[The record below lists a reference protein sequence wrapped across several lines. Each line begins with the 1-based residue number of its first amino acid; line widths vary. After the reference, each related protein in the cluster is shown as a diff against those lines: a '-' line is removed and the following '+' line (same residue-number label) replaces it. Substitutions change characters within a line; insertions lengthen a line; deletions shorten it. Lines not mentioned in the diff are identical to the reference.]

1 MAAQSAKTQA
11 TWKCPKCGREFA
23 RKSPYHGCGQ
33 YTLEGYLEGKKP
45 AAIAL
50 FNKVVTIAQSIGPIT
65 ISPAKTQVS
74 LRVRSNF
81 AMISLTGAQISGYLF
96 LPEPR
101 PSQFMRKITASSAR
115 RHVHHFRINDPT
127 TLNGE
132 FHQIL
137 AEAIAM
143 ASDQEPP
150 QERSKSPR
158 GIGEEINSFHRALR
172 KSSSLQP

>member
-1 MAAQSAKTQA
+1 MAAKSAKPPVS
-11 TWKCPKCGREFA
+11 WKCPKCSREFA

-33 YTLEGYLEGKKP
+33 YTLEGYLKGKKP

-81 AMISLTGAQISGYLF
+81 AMIYLAGTQIGGYIF
-96 LPEPR
+96 LPQPR
-101 PSQFMRKITASSAR
+101 PAQFVRKITASSAR
-115 RHVHHFRINDPT
+115 RHVHHFRINDPAV
-127 TLNGE
+127 LRGE
-132 FHQIL
+132 FHRML

-143 ASDQEPP
+143 ASDQEPRAQKTKRP
-150 QERSKSPR
+150 C
-158 GIGEEINSFHRALR
+158 GIGDEINSFHRALR
-172 KSSSLQP
+172 NSNSLQP

>member
-1 MAAQSAKTQA
+1 MAAHSAKTQA

-33 YTLEGYLEGKKP
+33 YTLEGYLKGKNP

-50 FNKVVTIAQSIGPIT
+50 FNKVVAVAQSIGPIT
-65 ISPAKTQVS
+65 VSPAKTQVS

-81 AMISLTGAQISGYLF
+81 AMISLTGAQICGYLF

-101 PSQFMRKITASSAR
+101 PAQFVRKITASSAR
-115 RHVHHFRINDPT
+115 RHVHHFRIDDPT
-127 TLNGE
+127 MLNGD
-132 FHQIL
+132 FPQML

-150 QERSKSPR
+150 QKSSKRPR
-158 GIGEEINSFHRALR
+158 GIGDEINSFHRALR
-172 KSSSLQP
+172 KSNSLQP